1 MEEQIS
7 SIVEALKINAEK
19 TPDKLCV
26 GDKKNQVTY
35 KEFWNMV
42 KKAAVYLQEKG
53 VQKGDMVVIRGAQ
66 KVEFL
71 LGVFGVQLAGGAVCP
86 LEKAI
91 KDDRIM
97 EIMNF
102 VDSNIYLAEK
112 PVKNTTVNNISLK
125 EMFKVVQNNE
135 AVTPNENTD
144 NSENVV
150 LNESSDSSEAV
161 SSKEF
166 SLPASDDL
174 SEILFTT
181 GTTGKSKGIEV
192 TFGCN
197 VAIAQNV
204 IDSVGMEKDEI
215 ELITTPINHSMAI
228 RRSYGAIYNGSSIV
242 LTDGIKFVE
251 DFFKLLDRYKITAIT
266 FVPAILEQVLK
277 FAKDR
282 FATYDNQ
289 FHYIQLGSA
298 PLSETNKEILTKMFP
313 TTRLYNSYGATESGC
328 TVILEFSKYGHKKK
342 CIGRTTVNTEI
353 LFVDDKRNIVEAS
366 LEKPGILAF
375 KGKMNMRSY
384 YKEPEITKEVM
395 DENGVVYTNDLG
407 YLGEDGLVYLL
418 GRQGDVINMGGIKIA
433 PTEIEEV
440 AMKHEMIKDCACI
453 PIKDEITGEAPKLF
467 VTLNEGYQLDQ
478 KELSKYLLSK
488 LESLKVPKTFEVID
502 EIPRTFNGKI
512 IRKQLKALENN

>member
-150 LNESSDSSEAV
+150 LNE
-161 SSKEF
+161 
-166 SLPASDDL
+166 
-174 SEILFTT
+174 
-181 GTTGKSKGIEV
+181 
-192 TFGCN
+192 
-197 VAIAQNV
+197 AQTV
-204 IDSVGMEKDEI
+204 VKQ
-215 ELITTPINHSMAI
+215 LIQKN
-228 RRSYGAIYNGSSIV
+228 
-242 LTDGIKFVE
+242 
-251 DFFKLLDRYKITAIT
+251 
-266 FVPAILEQVLK
+266 
-277 FAKDR
+277 
-282 FATYDNQ
+282 
-289 FHYIQLGSA
+289 
-298 PLSETNKEILTKMFP
+298 
-313 TTRLYNSYGATESGC
+313 
-328 TVILEFSKYGHKKK
+328 
-342 CIGRTTVNTEI
+342 
-353 LFVDDKRNIVEAS
+353 
-366 LEKPGILAF
+366 
-375 KGKMNMRSY
+375 
-384 YKEPEITKEVM
+384 
-395 DENGVVYTNDLG
+395 
-407 YLGEDGLVYLL
+407 LVYRLVMICPKFCLL
-418 GRQGDVINMGGIKIA
+418 QGQQ
-433 PTEIEEV
+433 ES
-440 AMKHEMIKDCACI
+440 
-453 PIKDEITGEAPKLF
+453 
-467 VTLNEGYQLDQ
+467 Q
-478 KELSKYLLSK
+478 KELK
-488 LESLKVPKTFEVID
+488 LHLGVI
-502 EIPRTFNGKI
+502 
-512 IRKQLKALENN
+512 

>member
-125 EMFKVVQNNE
+125 EMFKVVPNNE

-144 NSENVV
+144 NSE
-150 LNESSDSSEAV
+150 AV
-161 SSKEF
+161 NSKEF

-215 ELITTPINHSMAI
+215 ELITTPINHSLAI

-266 FVPAILEQVLK
+266 FVPAILEQVPP
-277 FAKDR
+277 
-282 FATYDNQ
+282 DN
-289 FHYIQLGSA
+289 
-298 PLSETNKEILTKMFP
+298 
-313 TTRLYNSYGATESGC
+313 
-328 TVILEFSKYGHKKK
+328 
-342 CIGRTTVNTEI
+342 
-353 LFVDDKRNIVEAS
+353 
-366 LEKPGILAF
+366 
-375 KGKMNMRSY
+375 
-384 YKEPEITKEVM
+384 
-395 DENGVVYTNDLG
+395 
-407 YLGEDGLVYLL
+407 
-418 GRQGDVINMGGIKIA
+418 
-433 PTEIEEV
+433 
-440 AMKHEMIKDCACI
+440 CA
-453 PIKDEITGEAPKLF
+453 G
-467 VTLNEGYQLDQ
+467 
-478 KELSKYLLSK
+478 
-488 LESLKVPKTFEVID
+488 
-502 EIPRTFNGKI
+502 
-512 IRKQLKALENN
+512 